1 MLPPDDGTQHL
12 STGCREKP
20 KFQKIIVGSVDQIS
34 PQYILFGWSK
44 DKGIQNILKL
54 QRLSTAN
61 LVCKNI
67 RPWTKIVLC
76 IPAFEIQTFQVSIP
90 AAYPSCDSLAVS
102 CLIFLVSTTICQLSP
117 VCRVPLAIIQMTSW
131 SAASDDGGIFDNGSK
146 RHIYY
151 LPPGPL
157 YAVVSSD
164 IPHTKRGDIFI
175 TRLYFS
181 KPCIIRSGKGYHRR
195 AWKHGVVAA
204 DCSKASRELIKDCS
218 NAF

>member
-1 MLPPDDGTQHL
+1 ML
-12 STGCREKP
+12 S
-20 KFQKIIVGSVDQIS
+20 
-34 PQYILFGWSK
+34 
-44 DKGIQNILKL
+44 
-54 QRLSTAN
+54 
-61 LVCKNI
+61 
-67 RPWTKIVLC
+67 

-117 VCRVPLAIIQMTSW
+117 VCRVPRAIIQMTSW

-151 LPPGPL
+151 LPPGAL
-157 YAVVSSD
+157 YAVVVLEISSD
-164 IPHTKRGDIFI
+164 ISHKKRGDIFI

-181 KPCIIRSGKGYHRR
+181 KPCINRSGKGYHRR
-195 AWKHGVVAA
+195 AWKHGVVAG
-204 DCSKASRELIKDCS
+204 SKASRELIKDCS